1 MTDSIQITRKNYWQ
15 VNGTNHSSQ
24 EEAFQ
29 DAASQA
35 VAMPGSIVQVQPPA
49 YTVTYTA
56 PVATQPPPVSPP
68 PPPPSD
74 PPSDGTTNIGAWQDG
89 DPVQIPEDA

>member
-1 MTDSIQITRKNYWQ
+1 MTDAIQITRKNYWQ
-15 VNGTNHSSQ
+15 VNGTNHASQ

-35 VAMPGSIVQVQPPA
+35 VATPGSIVQVQPPA

-56 PVATQPPPVSPP
+56 PSATQPPPAS
-68 PPPPSD
+68 PPPSD
-74 PPSDGTTNIGAWQDG
+74 PPPTGDGTTNIGAWQDG
-89 DPVQIPEDA
+89 DPIDPPKDA